1 MALKGYTIG
10 ASAVAG
16 ALVCNL
22 LLSKSIG
29 AVAANDS
36 ADDMFVLLHA
46 ETDLC
51 RVTRQCKHFHS
62 MICSGRPDHL
72 AGRSSL
78 SYPYGTVY
86 PYHGEPWYYFIDHP
100 LPDDTGL
107 DPLRE
112 LPWNFDHELRRLYR
126 IANNMTFKP
135 GASWIPTDSMLEAA
149 EDRDEDAIETINTIE
164 GVCSAVVMAMK
175 KYFGTFEELCSK
187 YRHVCGEAL
196 QTTWLEDW
204 VIDEQDVYGRN
215 LVYRRHKY
223 IKSAQ

>member
-1 MALKGYTIG
+1 MALKSYTVG

-16 ALVCNL
+16 ALVFNS

-29 AVAANDS
+29 AVAANDR
-36 ADDMFVLLHA
+36 
-46 ETDLC
+46 TD
-51 RVTRQCKHFHS
+51 
-62 MICSGRPDHL
+62 
-72 AGRSSL
+72 
-78 SYPYGTVY
+78 TVY

-112 LPWNFDHELRRLYR
+112 LPWNFDHELRRLYG
-126 IANNMTFKP
+126 IANKMTFKP
-135 GASWIPTDSMLEAA
+135 GASWIPTDGMLEAA
-149 EDRDEDAIETINTIE
+149 EDNDEDAIETIHIIE

-175 KYFGTFEELCSK
+175 KYFGTFEELCST

-215 LVYRRHKY
+215 LVYQRHKY
-223 IKSAQ
+223 IKSAH